1 MWVGVLGYWWKDSF
15 IDIEDLDSKMMAWMN
30 KVMGLAYMLYNMT
43 FMLTKC
49 DDGLRKNS
57 DFGRENRTQSQ
68 TCILPLVFIFFWQYY
83 SANFVD

>member
-1 MWVGVLGYWWKDSF
+1 
-15 IDIEDLDSKMMAWMN
+15 MMAWMN

-68 TCILPLVFIFFWQYY
+68 TCILPLVFIFF
-83 SANFVD
+83 